1 MKRKYHKNLEVLRN
15 KINKYKKI
23 SSDDIKKLLE
33 KRNKLQTKET
43 MKSKLVPI
51 NQLKD
56 WFIEKKIFHKSHQFF
71 SVEGVKVDK
80 AKREVRKWDQLIF
93 NQPHGG
99 VLAFLTRETS
109 KYGVEFLLCLS
120 PN

>member
-33 KRNKLQTKET
+33 KRNKLQAKET

-56 WFIEKKIFHKSHQFF
+56 WSIEKKIFHKSHQFF
-71 SVEGVKVDK
+71 QLKEL
-80 AKREVRKWDQLIF
+80 KWIKQKE
-93 NQPHGG
+93 
-99 VLAFLTRETS
+99 R
-109 KYGVEFLLCLS
+109 
-120 PN
+120 